1 MKLSADTPAYNK
13 EVSIPQNIETLI
25 SKSGSRDFLY
35 EVIIIYDNLKDKILK
50 VKEELSKQNLDHI
63 IKIGIGNMEFKIFWN
78 KGLKI

>member
-1 MKLSADTPAYNK
+1 MKLSADTLSYNK
-13 EVSIPQNIETLI
+13 EVSIPLNIETLI

-35 EVIIIYDNLKDKILK
+35 EVIIIYYNLKDKILK